1 MIKKIIT
8 YRKHINK
15 RNKWIKSLGKDKHI
29 RNLANDF
36 YARIDKSNYTYLFSW
51 NNEPLL
57 QTPEDLIILQEIIA
71 KTKPE
76 VIIELGVAWGGS
88 MLYLDSL
95 AKCFPIKK
103 IIGIDIFIPND
114 LKKRLAKK
122 ISTKAKLI
130 EDDTCSA
137 EVKKYLLKL
146 KKKYKRFLIHLD
158 SDHTKNHVLKE
169 LNFYSSLISK
179 NDYIIVG
186 DTIIDY
192 IPKQKHRL
200 RKWHK
205 GNSPKSALDEFLKN
219 KHNKK
224 KFKIDTYLS
233 GKQMLRNNPYGYVKK
248 ISN

>member
-1 MIKKIIT
+1 MKKKIIT
-8 YRKHINK
+8 YSKYNK
-15 RNKWIKSLGKDKHI
+15 NRNIWQKKIGKDWYAH
-29 RNLANDF
+29 NLAKTF

-57 QTPEDLIILQEIIA
+57 QTPEDLIVLQETIA
-71 KTKPE
+71 KNKPE
-76 VIIELGVAWGGS
+76 IIIELGVAWGGS
-88 MLYLDSL
+88 ILYLDSL
-95 AKCFPIKK
+95 AKSFPIKK

-122 ISTKAKLI
+122 MSAKVELI
-130 EDDTCSA
+130 EDDTCSV
-137 EVKKYLLKL
+137 EIKKYLLKL

-158 SDHTKNHVLKE
+158 SNHTHDHVLKE
-169 LNFYSSLISK
+169 LNFYSTLLSK

-200 RKWHK
+200 REWHK
-205 GNSPKSALDEFLKN
+205 GNSPKSALDEFLKKKN
-219 KHNKK
+219 NKK
-224 KFKIDTYLS
+224 KFKIDTFLS
-233 GKQMLRNNPYGYVKK
+233 GKQMLTNNPYGYVKK

>member
-1 MIKKIIT
+1 MKKKIIS
-8 YRKHINK
+8 YSRYKKKLSIWQK
-15 RNKWIKSLGKDKHI
+15 KIGKDRYSH
-29 RNLANDF
+29 NLAKVLYTRVDQ
-36 YARIDKSNYTYLFSW
+36 SNYTYLFSW

-57 QTPEDLIILQEIIA
+57 QTPEDLIILQEIIV

-95 AKCFPIKK
+95 AKSFPIKK

-200 RKWHK
+200 RKWYK

-224 KFKIDTYLS
+224 KFKIDTFLS
-233 GKQMLRNNPYGYVKK
+233 GKQMLTNNPYGYVKK